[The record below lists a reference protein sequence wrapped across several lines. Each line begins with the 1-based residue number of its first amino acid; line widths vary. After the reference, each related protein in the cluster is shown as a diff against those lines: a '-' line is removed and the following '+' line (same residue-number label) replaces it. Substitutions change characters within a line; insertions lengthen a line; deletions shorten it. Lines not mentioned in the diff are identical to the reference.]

1 MKKVNY
7 IFISMIS
14 LLIFNTKVNA
24 SASISTNKSSVY
36 SGESFNVSASISGAA
51 TWDVHVSA
59 TGPVSGCS
67 ISQAGYTNDLS
78 ETNKTFSVN
87 CSTTGNGKIK
97 LILSGTITDG
107 KGKTTKIS
115 GSKNVD
121 VISKPVSPA
130 QESKPT
136 TNNSSSKNSK
146 NNNNSTKNESQSKK
160 SDNNDLKKLEV
171 EGFKLDKDFNKNSTE
186 YSVNVSNETK
196 KIKITAEKDSDKS
209 KIIGDGEKE
218 VKEGE
223 NKFEVIVTSES
234 GKEKKYIVNVIV
246 DSKPIKVTVDNKE
259 YTIVKKKEDLPEL
272 NIEHDDLTL
281 TIEDQE
287 VPAYRIDKISY
298 VLIGLRDNEGKINL
312 FKFVSFK
319 DSNEPYQ
326 YTLYNEIKFNQLSIV
341 IKDFPKSKIP
351 SNYKLYKETIN
362 DKKINVYKLS
372 KNSNYSLIYGI
383 NIETGKENI
392 YKYDK
397 QENTIQ
403 TFEREEQEKLEKGTE
418 QYKKLIIILVVVIIF
433 LILLLT
439 IALTK
444 AFTKNKNKK
453 ANDELTKKDIK
464 KIEKETKRMKKK
476 NKEKEAE
483 L

>member
-1 MKKVNY
+1 MKNKI
-7 IFISMIS
+7 IFIILCLVSIPIS
-14 LLIFNTKVNA
+14 VEA
-24 SASISTNKSSVY
+24 ASI
-36 SGESFNVSASISGAA
+36 NVSTGSITSEPNS
-51 TWDVHVSA
+51 TKKFIV
-59 TGPVSGCS
+59 TCSGCEGS
-67 ISQAGYTNDLS
+67 IVISSSNGNVA
-78 ETNKTFSVN
+78 SV
-87 CSTTGNGKIK
+87 SPTSPWIDGNGKEITVNIK
-97 LILSGTITDG
+97 STGNATLTIKPSSIADI
-107 KGKTTKIS
+107 TTNKDIENQLASRKI
-115 GSKNVD
+115 NVS
-121 VISKPVSPA
+121 VVEKQTQSS
-130 QESKPT
+130 SKPT

-362 DKKINVYKLS
+362 DKEINVYKLS